1 MNGVTQIGSIS
12 QVQGVSVVICCY
24 NSAARLPETIRHL
37 ALQQISADIPWEV
50 IIVNNGSTDDT
61 KEAATRELA
70 RYDWKQARY
79 NVVDETKSGLSHAR
93 QKGVEEAAYP
103 YVVLC
108 DDDNWL
114 DADYIQAGYEFLERN
129 PAYAAIGGRSEAV
142 FETGVVAPDWFE
154 EYQMGYAVGPQG
166 EEGDITARGYLWGA
180 GIIFRKSAY
189 RSVINPAF
197 PSLLTDRKGN
207 ELSSGGDSEMCL
219 RFVIVGYKLYYT
231 GKLKFKHFI
240 TSNRLTITYREKLWA
255 GFWESAGVLDKYYF
269 YLKAIGLGNPAMQ
282 RLKITLKYALH
293 ALGIRKLNE
302 IDENLLYVLTSL
314 KVVRHD
320 PDYQLIRELRKL
332 KKDEPVSGS

>member
-1 MNGVTQIGSIS
+1 MEGISI
-12 QVQGVSVVICCY
+12 VICCY
-24 NSAARLPETIRHL
+24 NSALRLPAT
-37 ALQQISADIPWEV
+37 LQAIAGQIFNEDIHAELV
-50 IIVNNGSTDDT
+50 IVNNNSRDNT
-61 KEAATRELA
+61 KEAATRELT

-79 NVVDETKSGLSHAR
+79 KIVDEPRAGLSYAR
-93 QKGVEEAAYP
+93 NLGVEVSDYE
-103 YVVLC
+103 YVLFC

-189 RSVINPAF
+189 KSVINPAF

-240 TSNRLTITYREKLWA
+240 TSNRLTIAYREKLWA
-255 GFWESAGVLDKYYF
+255 GFWESATVLDKYYF

-282 RLKITLKYALH
+282 RLKITLKYVLH
-293 ALGIRKLNE
+293 TLGIRKLNE
-302 IDENLLYVLTSL
+302 IDENLVYVLTSL

>member
-1 MNGVTQIGSIS
+1 MN
-12 QVQGVSVVICCY
+12 GVSVVICCY
-24 NSAARLPETIRHL
+24 NSASRLPETIRHL
-37 ALQQISADIPWEV
+37 ALQEFSAAIPWEV
-50 IIVNNGSTDDT
+50 IVVNNGSTDAT
-61 KEAATRELA
+61 KETAARELA

-79 NVVDETKSGLSHAR
+79 KVVDEPKPGLSHAR
-93 QKGVEEAAYP
+93 HKGVKEAAYP
-103 YVVLC
+103 YVLLC

-114 DADYIQAGYEFLERN
+114 DADYIQAGYDFLERN
-129 PAYAAIGGRSEAV
+129 PAYAAIGGRSAAV

-180 GIIFRKSAY
+180 GVIFRKSAY

-240 TSNRLTITYREKLWA
+240 TANRLTITYREKLWA
-255 GFWESAGVLDKYYF
+255 GFRESAGVLDKYYF
-269 YLKAIGLGNPAMQ
+269 YLKAIGLGNPVLQ
-282 RLKITLKYALH
+282 RLKIKLKYGLH

-302 IDENLLYVLTSL
+302 IDEDLLYVLTSL
-314 KVVRHD
+314 KATKYDR
-320 PDYQLIRELRKL
+320 DYELIRKLRKI
-332 KKDEPVSGS
+332 KKDEFISGS